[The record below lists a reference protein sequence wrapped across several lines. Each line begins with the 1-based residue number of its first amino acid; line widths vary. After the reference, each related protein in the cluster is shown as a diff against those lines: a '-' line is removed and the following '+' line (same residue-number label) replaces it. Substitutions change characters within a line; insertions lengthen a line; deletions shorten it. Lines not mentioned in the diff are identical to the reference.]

1 MRIAL
6 NVILWLL
13 LGAGVAQAADNRESV
28 EAARQAALDANAAL
42 LASGLLADGE
52 EALARATRFSA
63 EGSADKAAEEL
74 ATARWNFA
82 AAELQAI
89 QTRVLG
95 EAREAISAAR
105 SVRAKRYAPRTL
117 DRAVS
122 LAEAAAGRL
131 ADDRTDIETA
141 TNLADEAAA
150 TARLATR
157 IVETARRKPTTE
169 DLLLEQAGAL
179 WQLQEAAGIPQL
191 ADQAPAT
198 ATTEL
203 AATIRRLAS
212 DNERLGTEL
221 EESRKFAAALEEE
234 IRILDARLGGA
245 SAERKELV
253 RQLEAQARK
262 REQLLQAQGLFADDE
277 ATVFQQSDR
286 IIARLTGLSFPSGS
300 AQLGSDSDP
309 LFARIATLITIWPD
323 AVITVEGHTDARG
336 SDRLNLRLS
345 ENRARTVMERLIR
358 DNAALITRI
367 TSVGYGETRP
377 IANNETAEGRE
388 QNRRIDLV
396 IVPVD

>member
-1 MRIAL
+1 M
-6 NVILWLL
+6 
-13 LGAGVAQAADNRESV
+13 
-28 EAARQAALDANAAL
+28 
-42 LASGLLADGE
+42 
-52 EALARATRFSA
+52 
-63 EGSADKAAEEL
+63 
-74 ATARWNFA
+74 
-82 AAELQAI
+82 
-89 QTRVLG
+89 
-95 EAREAISAAR
+95 
-105 SVRAKRYAPRTL
+105 RAKRYAPRTL